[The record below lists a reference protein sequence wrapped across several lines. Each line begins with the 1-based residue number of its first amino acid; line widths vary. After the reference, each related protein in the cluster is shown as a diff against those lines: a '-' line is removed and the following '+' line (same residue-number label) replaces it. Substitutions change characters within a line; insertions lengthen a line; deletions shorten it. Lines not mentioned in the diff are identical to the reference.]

1 MPSDAPTGGHARPR
15 ARRDTAR
22 IHGELELARAG
33 DAHARERLFTR
44 FMPVLRRWAH
54 QQLPRGARDL
64 SDTGDLV
71 QATLMR
77 ALAHLDRFESRGE
90 GAFLGYLR
98 HILLN
103 AARDEARRSS
113 RRGDANPVDETLV
126 DPGPSVMEQ
135 VLGRETLERYERGL
149 ARLGEDQR
157 DAVILRLEMDY
168 SHAEIAAALGR
179 SSADAAR
186 MLVARALVALAE
198 TMRDDA

>member
-1 MPSDAPTGGHARPR
+1 MHDATGR
-15 ARRDTAR
+15 ADVP
-22 IHGELELARAG
+22 GDSPDLESTSALLDRLRAG
-33 DAHARERLFTR
+33 DERARERLFTR
-44 FMPVLRRWAH
+44 FLPVLRRWAH

-71 QATLMR
+71 QVTLMR
-77 ALAHLDRFESRGE
+77 ALAHLDRFEPRGE

-103 AARDEARRSS
+103 TARDEARRSS
-113 RRGDANPVDETLV
+113 RRGGMGPVDEALE
-126 DPGPSVMEQ
+126 DPRPSVMEQ

-149 ARLGEDQR
+149 GRLPEDQR

-179 SSADAAR
+179 PSADAAR

-198 TMRDDA
+198 AMRDDV

>member
-1 MPSDAPTGGHARPR
+1 MHDATGR
-15 ARRDTAR
+15 ADDP
-22 IHGELELARAG
+22 GESPDLESTSNLLDRLRAG
-33 DAHARERLFTR
+33 DDRARERLFAR
-44 FMPVLRRWAH
+44 FLPVLRRWAH

-113 RRGDANPVDETLV
+113 RRGGMDPVDEALE

-149 ARLGEDQR
+149 ARLPEDQR

-179 SSADAAR
+179 PSADAAR
-186 MLVARALVALAE
+186 MLVARALIALAE
-198 TMRDDA
+198 AMHDDD